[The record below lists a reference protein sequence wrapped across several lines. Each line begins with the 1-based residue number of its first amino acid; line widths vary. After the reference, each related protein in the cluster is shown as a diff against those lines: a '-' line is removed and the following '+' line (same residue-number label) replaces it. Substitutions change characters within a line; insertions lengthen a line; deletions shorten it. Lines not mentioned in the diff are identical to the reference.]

1 MHVPGE
7 KQGKRYALRHWSQ
20 TCLVTPPNAPSS
32 CRLLPALQAC
42 LTPRL
47 PGSHLFTLLLPAA
60 RSPPRR
66 FASHL
71 GCPPTPTSPCRL
83 LPAPQAYL
91 AIVAGFILV
100 YMDQWHEVW
109 IVSWVVVAGI
119 LALAAGW
126 TVLPRRFTLSVE
138 LWLGQYV
145 DRPLGRFLWLAIDRP
160 VSAVWHAGS
169 RHRRSQALAGRQ
181 AARGQ
186 PGQQD

>member
-1 MHVPGE
+1 M
-7 KQGKRYALRHWSQ
+7 R
-20 TCLVTPPNAPSS
+20 N
-32 CRLLPALQAC
+32 
-42 LTPRL
+42 
-47 PGSHLFTLLLPAA
+47 LLLMVL
-60 RSPPRR
+60 
-66 FASHL
+66 H
-71 GCPPTPTSPCRL
+71 
-83 LPAPQAYL
+83 
-91 AIVAGFILV
+91 IGFILV
-100 YMDQWHEVW
+100 FMDQWRAVW
-109 IVSWVVVAGI
+109 IMSWVVVAGI
-119 LALAAGW
+119 LAPAAGW